1 MTPSL
6 CLTISSPEEA
16 SREIPIAAAEIM
28 QPQRVFV
35 IGATY
40 KFRTPRPETRS
51 TYHLV

>member
-6 CLTISSPEEA
+6 CLTLSSPEEA
-16 SREIPIAAAEIM
+16 SSEIPIAAEEMIM

-35 IGATY
+35 IGAY
-40 KFRTPRPETRS
+40 KFRTPRRETRS

>member
-6 CLTISSPEEA
+6 CLTLSSPEEA

-28 QPQRVFV
+28 QPQR
-35 IGATY
+35 GLCYRRTC